1 MELHGVFL
9 PVAEQRC
16 TTNATQPDAAPDDA
30 AGLAEATARTALPVG
45 NGLPWP
51 SPLGACDVASTSGIN
66 TSFRVSCE
74 SRWRARSGKD
84 KPSCNAGG
92 PRRCWTEPAKT
103 HQQQSRRR
111 AASLETKW
119 ADAYHASPRF
129 TAGANSISPIRM
141 GAASS
146 ESVSPQHL
154 DELPIGE
161 LRECATKFARS
172 GRLVCSSAGG
182 LPS

>member
-1 MELHGVFL
+1 VELHGVFL

-30 AGLAEATARTALPVG
+30 AWLAEATARTALPVG

-92 PRRCWTEPAKT
+92 LRRRWTEPAKT
-103 HQQQSRRR
+103 HQQRSRCVGQQAWKTIASEPSHRSDSTRFAITGLMQCSKEPWVIPVLRLIADASGRR
-111 AASLETKW
+111 AILISTVGASIW
-119 ADAYHASPRF
+119 AS
-129 TAGANSISPIRM
+129 
-141 GAASS
+141 
-146 ESVSPQHL
+146 Q
-154 DELPIGE
+154 
-161 LRECATKFARS
+161 AR
-172 GRLVCSSAGG
+172 AE
-182 LPS
+182 

>member
-1 MELHGVFL
+1 VELHGVFL

-30 AGLAEATARTALPVG
+30 AWLAEATARTALPVG

-92 PRRCWTEPAKT
+92 LRRRWTEPAKT
-103 HQQQSRRR
+103 HQQRSRCVGQQAWKRKGLTLITPAR
-111 AASLETKW
+111 GSSQEQTVSL
-119 ADAYHASPRF
+119 RF
-129 TAGANSISPIRM
+129 EWP
-141 GAASS
+141 
-146 ESVSPQHL
+146 PQVVN
-154 DELPIGE
+154 
-161 LRECATKFARS
+161 RS
-172 GRLVCSSAGG
+172 LHNM
-182 LPS
+182 